1 MTLVNLDDA
10 EFDARAKGVAF
21 SSFVQANHN
30 KVYGKPSPI
39 FSKLTNGGVSHT
51 SDPFAKIAKAI
62 SGGLGKIKPKPS
74 DMLGMA
80 TKKQYKVPKGT
91 TITIPRPN
99 ATLPVD
105 RRDVAA
111 GQMIISRK
119 AAIYEEEELILN
131 DLFERTYVFKL
142 PFNNKEIPYILVD
155 HKRTTVVYII
165 ELPGDLN
172 EEIF

>member
-1 MTLVNLDDA
+1 MTYNSKKNGLSELEYLKV
-10 EFDARAKGVAF
+10 KQ
-21 SSFVQANHN
+21 QAAQM
-30 KVYGKPSPI
+30 KIG
-39 FSKLTNGGVSHT
+39 LTAA
-51 SDPFAKIAKAI
+51 DPFAKIAKAI
-62 SGGLGKIKPKPS
+62 SGGFGRYAPTSS
-74 DMLGMA
+74 DMLGMV

-91 TITIPRPN
+91 TITVPRPN

-111 GQMIISRK
+111 GQMIITKK
-119 AAIYEEEELILN
+119 AAVYEEEELLDS
-131 DLFERTYVFKL
+131 DLFEKTYIFKL

-155 HKRTTVVYII
+155 HKRTKVVYII

>member
-1 MTLVNLDDA
+1 MGIHTGGIHTGSN
-10 EFDARAKGVAF
+10 KGMAF
-21 SSFVQANHN
+21 SALMSQQLTQQASIAML
-30 KVYGKPSPI
+30 GLSA
-39 FSKLTNGGVSHT
+39 

-62 SGGLGKIKPKPS
+62 SGGFGKFTPTSS
-74 DMLGMA
+74 DMLGMV

-111 GQMIISRK
+111 GQMIITNK
-119 AAIYEEEELILN
+119 VAVYEEEELMPN

-155 HKRTTVVYII
+155 HKRTTVIYII